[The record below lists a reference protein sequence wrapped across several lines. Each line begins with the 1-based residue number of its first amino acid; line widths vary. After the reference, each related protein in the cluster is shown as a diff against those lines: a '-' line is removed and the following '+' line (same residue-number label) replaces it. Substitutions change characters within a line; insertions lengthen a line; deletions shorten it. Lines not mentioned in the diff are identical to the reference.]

1 MSNDWARLRI
11 VAANRIDRTHTWL
24 LSRANARAQA
34 IRVEAFAAAG
44 SSGYLSRLL
53 ASLADEGPASQAD
66 LSRRTG
72 IDPSDIVA
80 AVNEL
85 ESRTFVSR
93 RRDPRD
99 ARRHVV
105 ELTRAG
111 RAELARL
118 DAVVAD
124 IQHRFLAPLSEPERR
139 QLSRILAKLTAD
151 TPTPSTTGTA
161 PSSTTTATTS

>member
-1 MSNDWARLRI
+1 MPG
-11 VAANRIDRTHTWL
+11 NRIERAPTWL
-24 LSRANARAQA
+24 LARANARAQA

-53 ASLADEGPASQAD
+53 ASLADEGPASQAE

-72 IDPSDIVA
+72 IDPSDVVA

-85 ESRTFVSR
+85 QQCRFVTR
-93 RRDPRD
+93 ERDPRD
-99 ARRHVV
+99 ARRNVV
-105 ELTRAG
+105 MITAPG

-124 IQHRFLAPLSEPERR
+124 IQDRVLAPLTKAERA
-139 QLSRILAKLTAD
+139 QLERILAKLAGAD
-151 TPTPSTTGTA
+151 VPR
-161 PSSTTTATTS
+161 

>member
-1 MSNDWARLRI
+1 LVCPTIGSTLTD
-11 VAANRIDRTHTWL
+11 VPGNRIERAPTWL
-24 LSRANARAQA
+24 LARANARAQA

-53 ASLADEGPASQAD
+53 ASLADEGPASQAE

-72 IDPSDIVA
+72 IDPSDVVA

-85 ESRTFVSR
+85 QQCRFVTR
-93 RRDPRD
+93 ERDPRD
-99 ARRHVV
+99 ARRNVV
-105 ELTRAG
+105 MITAPG

-124 IQHRFLAPLSEPERR
+124 IQDRVLAPLTKAERA
-139 QLSRILAKLTAD
+139 QLERILAKLDGAD
-151 TPTPSTTGTA
+151 VPR
-161 PSSTTTATTS
+161 

>member
-1 MSNDWARLRI
+1 MPG
-11 VAANRIDRTHTWL
+11 NRIDRTHTWL

-34 IRVEAFAAAG
+34 IRVAAFAAAG

-53 ASLADEGPASQAD
+53 SSLADEGAASQVE

-72 IDPSDIVA
+72 IDPSDVVA
-80 AVNEL
+80 AVTAL
-85 ESRTFVSR
+85 EARRFVTR

-99 ARRHVV
+99 ARRNVV

-111 RAELARL
+111 RRDLARL

-124 IQHRFLAPLSEPERR
+124 IQARFLAPLSETERR
-139 QLSRILAKLTAD
+139 QLHRILGKLAAD
-151 TPTPSTTGTA
+151 RDPDP
-161 PSSTTTATTS
+161 